1 MRWDMNNMNDEKT
14 DEVTVAENE
23 KAWNDLSYEAWCV
36 KYGEPSEAAEKIAR
50 NPEKT
55 LGIIL
60 DEFGEVRGKKIAN
73 LMGSHGMKALA
84 LSCLGAEAS
93 VFDFSEGNR
102 RYALLMADHLKVK
115 MKYVLTDVT
124 SLPPEELTGDYDLV
138 FAEMGILHY
147 FSDLS
152 PLFETAVKLLKSGGT
167 FVIRDFHP
175 VSTKLISSRGTTAKI
190 RKHKVD
196 GDYFDNSLVESEI
209 SYGKYLPGTPTEKVL
224 LRKWTLGEIVTAVA
238 EAGLM
243 IVKLKEEPNLS
254 SEAFDKGMPK
264 TFTLTARKI

>member
-1 MRWDMNNMNDEKT
+1 MDNINDDKT
-14 DEVTVAENE
+14 DEVTIAENE
-23 KAWNDLSYEAWCV
+23 KAWNDLAYEAWCM
-36 KYGEPSEAAEKIAR
+36 KYGEPSEAAEKIEK

-55 LGIIL
+55 VGIIL
-60 DEFGEVRGKKIAN
+60 EDFGDVKGKKIAN

-102 RYALLMADHLKVK
+102 KYALEMADHLKK
-115 MKYVLTDVT
+115 EIRYVLTDVT
-124 SLPPEELTGDYDLV
+124 ALPEEELSGDYDLV

-147 FSDLS
+147 FSDLK
-152 PLFETAVKLLKSGGT
+152 PFIETAVKLLKSGGT

-196 GDYFDNSLVESEI
+196 GNYFDESLVESEI

-243 IVKLKEEPNLS
+243 ILKLKEEPNLS
-254 SEAFDKGMPK
+254 SEAFDKGIPK

>member
-1 MRWDMNNMNDEKT
+1 MDKINEGKT
-14 DEVTVAENE
+14 DEVTIAENE
-23 KAWNDLSYEAWCV
+23 QAWNDLAYEAWCA
-36 KYGEPSEAAEKIAR
+36 KYGEPTKAAERIVLNA
-50 NPEKT
+50 EKT
-55 LGIIL
+55 VGVIM
-60 DEFGEVRGKKIAN
+60 DEFGDVKGKKVAN

-84 LSCLGAEAS
+84 LAQLGADAV

-102 RYALLMADHLKVK
+102 RYALEMAKKTERRV
-115 MKYVLTDVT
+115 KYVLADVT
-124 SLPPEELTGDYDLV
+124 SVPEDELTGDYDLV

-152 PLFETAVKLLKSGGT
+152 PLLTTAVKLLKKGGL
-167 FVIRDFHP
+167 FVVRDFHP
-175 VSTKLISSRGTTAKI
+175 ISTKLISSRGTTAKI

-196 GDYFDNSLVESEI
+196 GDYFDDGLVESEI
-209 SYGKYLPGTPTEKVL
+209 SYGKYLPGTPTQKVF

-238 EAGLM
+238 GSGLM

-254 SEAFDKGMPK
+254 GEAFDKGIPK